1 MPFDEEDDVSGSGA
15 PSATMTPPVSGA
27 TGAGADPSPA
37 PANTPANANAGQMAS
52 IGATPPGQQPADNSK
67 QPQQPQAQKPWY
79 SRVYSGVLDA
89 LGGSNQV
96 MLERDPQT
104 GKMVAT
110 ATKSG
115 PGQQWKRIIAGAISG
130 AGSAMAHA
138 GTGPGAA
145 MRGAGLGVEAGMKL
159 GTDQAQQARKDAD
172 DDFDQQQTAALNK
185 ARTAELSQQGA
196 KAAWEL
202 GWEKQKA
209 LQGQLDLENQWN
221 DRIAQAGEG
230 SGDLG
235 VFPTFK
241 DYIAA
246 TKEDPSLH
254 DAQAHGQLY
263 AITHVNAD
271 GVQDGIHVY
280 RVTQG
285 WKDQKTTEPT
295 AFPVVKPGEK
305 IGDPPRLETQTI
317 PAGAM
322 TNGQAMDYI
331 QAQNNK
337 AADMQLKVLNQQSL
351 TKQREAKAD
360 KDERPAAPRGGGAA
374 SAEDPHVA
382 TLGEAIASGRLTTD
396 QIPGFGKMKPQIEAY
411 LAEHHPNLNISSV
424 MLTGDERKRA
434 DLANN
439 ALHNLEDIGQR
450 IARRP
455 DLLGVIQGRIT
466 QGKNLAGTNDPDLAA
481 IDTALDNYA
490 LAATGAH
497 GVRAVEA
504 RKDAKQAILN
514 GFKNGQQGV
523 QAAVQS
529 ARGSLQNL
537 AGAGKPRSVDG
548 TPYVYKTQPQGG
560 GNPQPQQQPAQQG
573 GGFNWD
579 AHPVAN

>member
-1 MPFDEEDDVSGSGA
+1 MPFDEEEDVSGTNGS
-15 PSATMTPPVSGA
+15 S
-27 TGAGADPSPA
+27 AGADPSPSPDA
-37 PANTPANANAGQMAS
+37 GGGAGASTPTPAPQNANAGQMQS
-52 IGATPPGQQPADNSK
+52 VGATPPGEQPDSA
-67 QPQQPQAQKPWY
+67 QPQQPQAEKPWY
-79 SRVYSGVLDA
+79 QRVYSGVLDA

-138 GTGPGAA
+138 GTGPGASI
-145 MRGAGLGVEAGMKL
+145 RGAGLGVEAGMKMR
-159 GTDQAQQARKDAD
+159 TDQAQQARTDANE
-172 DDFDQQQTAALNK
+172 DFEQQQTAALNK

-246 TKEDPSLH
+246 TKENPELH

-280 RVTQG
+280 RVTPG
-285 WKDQKTTEPT
+285 WKDQKTTEATP
-295 AFPVVKPGEK
+295 FPVVKPGDK
-305 IGDPPRLETQTI
+305 LGDPPRFETQTI

-322 TNGQAMDYI
+322 TNGQAMDYV

-337 AADMQLKVLNQQSL
+337 ALDMQLKTLDTQAQI
-351 TKQREAKAD
+351 KQRNAAAD
-360 KDERPAAPRGGGAA
+360 KSERPAEPRGGAA
-374 SAEDPHVA
+374 AAGTPEDAHIA
-382 TLGEAIASGRLTTD
+382 TLGEAIARGALTED
-396 QIPGFGKMKPQIEAY
+396 QIPGFSKLKPQIEAY
-411 LAEHHPNLNISSV
+411 LSDHHPNLDQSSV
-424 MLTGDERKRA
+424 LLTGSERKQA
-434 DLANN
+434 DLARN

-455 DLLGVIQGRIT
+455 DLVGVIQGRVS

-514 GFKNGQQGV
+514 GFKNGPQGV
-523 QAAVQS
+523 QSAVQT
-529 ARGSLQNL
+529 ARGSLSNL
-537 AGAGKPRSVDG
+537 ASVGKPRGIDG
-548 TPYVYKTQPQGG
+548 SPYVYKTQPQG
-560 GNPQPQQQPAQQG
+560 NPGPQQPQAQPQG
-573 GGFNWD
+573 GFD
-579 AHPVAN
+579 PSKFAVAN